1 MEPDVKLRELNIV
14 KKQNF
19 NYTIVYIPD
28 EKVYGEVLFFGT
40 YASKVHFV
48 KEGFEYE
55 TILLNEDFEILEQI
69 NIEEIEEN

>member
-1 MEPDVKLRELNIV
+1 MEQDVKLRELSIV

-19 NYTIVYIPD
+19 NYTIIYIPD

-48 KEGFEYE
+48 KDGFEYE
-55 TILLNEDFEILEQI
+55 TILLNEDFDILEQI